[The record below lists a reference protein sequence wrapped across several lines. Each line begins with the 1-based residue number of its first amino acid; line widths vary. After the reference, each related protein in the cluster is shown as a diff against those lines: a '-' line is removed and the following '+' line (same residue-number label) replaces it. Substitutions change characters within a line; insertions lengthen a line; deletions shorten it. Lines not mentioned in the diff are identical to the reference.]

1 MSRSQAHVS
10 LQHQTILSNSMATL
24 PGISELAFGL
34 SAKGGKGPSPP
45 PMHNCS
51 GGGGGGGGDVCDVHP
66 PSQHQGHVDVV
77 PPAPQ
82 SNNTSHSSGE
92 PYYTHVSVTQ
102 MPMSPWQAITS
113 KGRSTEQIQY
123 EQEPPRYTVQQQLQL
138 QQRQQQKQQQQHKI
152 PQFRPTTVGRMQ
164 QASQLSSS
172 SPVPEKQNPSQMQGQ
187 HPAAVET
194 WCYNEHDGPWNPMW
208 PRNRVVGPH
217 NVEESFFNKPSLD
230 SGAPVSPR
238 NLTKET
244 CPVAPRPGNGTYYEH
259 DENARQVPT
268 KLVCIPEH
276 HERSASCPTL
286 HLTNPTPIPS
296 RDIRRS
302 NVHNGNYYNSG
313 SFHEQSMAEA
323 HGSSPHTP
331 KTLQNAIRKYLEN
344 PSMYGEKQSVG
355 VKTSYTNDVVLGR
368 MSSPRREPKSAVP
381 TTWDAITIPTTSHAI
396 HYGSQ
401 ETRLSNKSISDLTST
416 AAGTWQQVPRQ
427 SSSPYTE
434 NFYHNNNNH
443 NYPRPETIGA
453 SGGHSNHTGHGDS
466 NVMDDYESDR
476 QPSQIPRASSS
487 TTSSETTNTRI
498 SDSGSVTKRRSI
510 SAPKREY
517 RCTKKD
523 GCDAVFSCNSLR
535 K

>member
-10 LQHQTILSNSMATL
+10 LQHQTILSNTMATL

-34 SAKGGKGPSPP
+34 SAKGGKGPSSP
-45 PMHNCS
+45 PMHHC
-51 GGGGGGGGDVCDVHP
+51 GGGGDVHP
-66 PSQHQGHVDVV
+66 PAQHLGHVDVV

-82 SNNTSHSSGE
+82 SNNTSHSRGK

-102 MPMSPWQAITS
+102 MPMSPWQAISS
-113 KGRSTEQIQY
+113 KGRSIEQIQY
-123 EQEPPRYTVQQQLQL
+123 EQEPLRYTVQQQLQL
-138 QQRQQQKQQQQHKI
+138 QQHQQQKQQQQHNI
-152 PQFRPTTVGRMQ
+152 PQYRPSTAGRMQ

-194 WCYNEHDGPWNPMW
+194 WCYNDHDGPWNPMW

-238 NLTKET
+238 SLRKET
-244 CPVAPRPGNGTYYEH
+244 CPVAPRPGNGVYYEH

-268 KLVCIPEH
+268 RLVCIPEH

-302 NVHNGNYYNSG
+302 NMHNGNYYNSG
-313 SFHEQSMAEA
+313 SFHEQSVAEA
-323 HGSSPHTP
+323 HGSSPQTP
-331 KTLQNAIRKYLEN
+331 KTLQNVIRKNLED
-344 PSMYGEKQSVG
+344 PSMHVNKQRVE
-355 VKTSYTNDVVLGR
+355 VKTSYTNDVVFGW
-368 MSSPRREPKSAVP
+368 MSSPSRELKSAVP
-381 TTWDAITIPTTSHAI
+381 TAWGAITIPTSHAI

-401 ETRLSNKSISDLTST
+401 ETMLSNKSISDLTST
-416 AAGTWQQVPRQ
+416 AAETRKQVPRE
-427 SSSPYTE
+427 SSSPYAD
-434 NFYHNNNNH
+434 NYHHNNSNNNH
-443 NYPRPETIGA
+443 NYPRPEIIGA
-453 SGGHSNHTGHGDS
+453 SGGRTNHTGHGDS

-487 TTSSETTNTRI
+487 TTSSDTTNTRI